1 MKTNLLAAALLLGIA
16 LPGLAVSSGVDQE
29 IAQRRETREA
39 ALKRPL
45 GWLSLVGMHWIE
57 PGRHS
62 VGRAADNDI
71 VIAIGPE
78 HLGHVVRQN
87 DSIVLEPIDGVALEV
102 DGGSASRRIMLVPD
116 TRGAPTQVTF
126 DDGSSGFNLIER
138 GGRYALRVRD
148 ANAPTRTGFTGLDYY
163 PADPSWRI
171 TARYERHPEGQ
182 TIPIAN
188 VINQLED
195 TPNPGAVVFER
206 DGKTYRAEALID
218 DDGSL
223 FLVFADRTSGK
234 ETYGAGRMLN
244 APFPEGNE
252 VVLDFN
258 LAYNPPC
265 AFNDYS
271 TCPLPP
277 PENRLDLAVTAGEKK
292 YQRPH

>member
-1 MKTNLLAAALLLGIA
+1 MWKASVMAVALVGMMGTVMA
-16 LPGLAVSSGVDQE
+16 DTSDFEAE
-29 IAQRRETREA
+29 IAQHRAERVNSLT
-39 ALKRPL
+39 RPL

-62 VGRAADNDI
+62 LGRAADNDI
-71 VIAIGPE
+71 VLAVGPE
-78 HLGHVVRQN
+78 HLGWVTLADGQVR
-87 DSIVLEPIDGVALEV
+87 LEPAAAASFLV
-102 DGGSASRRIMLVPD
+102 DGTPGQGGVELIPD
-116 TRGAPTQVTF
+116 TRPGTTYITF
-126 DDGSSGFNLIER
+126 DAGHSGFNLIER
-138 GGRYALRVRD
+138 DHRFALRVRD
-148 ANAPTRTGFTGLDYY
+148 AQAQTRTGFKGLDYY
-163 PADPSWRI
+163 PADPGWRI
-171 TARYERHPEGQ
+171 QARFERHPEGT

-206 DGKTYRAEALID
+206 DGTTYRLEGLID

-234 ETYGAGRMLN
+234 ATYGGGRMLN
-244 APFPEGNE
+244 APFPDGDE

-277 PENRLDLAVTAGEKK
+277 PENRLSLAVTAGEKS
-292 YQRPH
+292 YRRSN

>member
-1 MKTNLLAAALLLGIA
+1 MWRMVMLGGMLSGLLGCA
-16 LPGLAVSSGVDQE
+16 TVQAPDFSDE
-29 IAQRRETREA
+29 IATRRAERVASLT
-39 ALKRPL
+39 RPL
-45 GWLSLVGMHWIE
+45 GWLSLVGMHWVD
-57 PGRHS
+57 PGRRS
-62 VGRAADNDI
+62 LGTAEDNDI
-71 VIAIGPE
+71 VLAVGPA
-78 HLGHVVRQN
+78 HLGHIALVEDKVT
-87 DSIVLEPIDGVALEV
+87 LEPAVGAAFLIDGVP
-102 DGGSASRRIMLVPD
+102 GRGSVELIPD
-116 TRGAPTQVTF
+116 TREGTTVITF
-126 DDGSSGFNLIER
+126 GDGSSGFNLIER
-138 GGRYALRVRD
+138 DHRFALRVRD
-148 ANAPTRTGFTGLDYY
+148 AAAPTRTGFTRIDYY

-171 TARYERHPEGQ
+171 PARFERHPEGS

-188 VINQLED
+188 VVNQIEA

-206 DGKTYRAEALID
+206 DGQSYRAEALID

-234 ETYGAGRMLN
+234 DTYGGGRMLN
-244 APFPEGNE
+244 APFPEGDE

-277 PENRLDLAVTAGEKK
+277 PENRLNLAVTAGEKK